1 MARAFGE
8 IAERLRRST
17 VEVRL
22 RGPHGRDGAGGSGV
36 IATPDGRIVTNA
48 HVARDAGASVR
59 LWDGRE
65 FPATLL
71 ARDCAARSGD
81 AQVQAAGLPAATF
94 GDSSALRVGEL
105 VMAIGNPMGFIGALT
120 TGVVHALGSLAG
132 FGRQSWVL
140 ADVRLAPGN
149 SGGPLADAHGRVIG
163 INTMIVNGL
172 GAAVPGNA
180 VTAFLRRG
188 ASGFSLG
195 VTVQPVRLED
205 RRFGLLVLKVEPGSA
220 AAAAPLW
227 TGDVLTG
234 AGGRP
239 FRSVDDLHL
248 LMDGMLDEAPAASFI
263 CNSCAATAPPRA
275 KWPSAWRVRWRRR
288 RDSSADRGAFR
299 DRARGTG
306 VGRRARQRHRSRG
319 RHQPRRPER
328 GHRPASAGRGAGG
341 PRNASRRAARGPDRA
356 GGARR
361 CARHRGAGA
370 RSRIFLDR
378 RRAARRHP
386 RRAAR
391 RPRAR
396 AKSWRRWKRPPP
408 GWPCCTR
415 RISPRWW
422 PSGRCPR
429 RNRKRSPRARCK
441 CWRCWPKAMAIR
453 PSPGSWAS
461 RNIPPSSTWRPS

>member
-8 IAERLRRST
+8 VAERLRRST

-22 RGPHGRDGAGGSGV
+22 RGANAGGSGL
-36 IATPDGRIVTNA
+36 IASPDGQIVTNA
-48 HVARDAGASVR
+48 HVARGGDASVR

-71 ARDCAARSGD
+71 ARDARRDLATLKVAAG
-81 AQVQAAGLPAATF
+81 GLPAATF
-94 GDSSALRVGEL
+94 GDSGALRVGEL

-120 TGVVHALGSLAG
+120 TGVVHALGTLAG

-149 SGGPLADAHGRVIG
+149 SGGPLADAYGRVIG

-205 RRFGLLVLKVEPGSA
+205 RRFGLLVLQVEPGSA

-239 FRSVDDLHL
+239 FRSVDDLHVL
-248 LMDGMLDEAPAASFI
+248 LDGALDGTGGIIHLQFLRGDR
-263 CNSCAATAPPRA
+263 AATRE
-275 KWPSAWRVRWRRR
+275 V
-288 RDSSADRGAFR
+288 
-299 DRARGTG
+299 
-306 VGRRARQRHRSRG
+306 
-319 RHQPRRPER
+319 
-328 GHRPASAGRGAGG
+328 
-341 PRNASRRAARGPDRA
+341 
-356 GGARR
+356 
-361 CARHRGAGA
+361 
-370 RSRIFLDR
+370 
-378 RRAARRHP
+378 
-386 RRAAR
+386 
-391 RPRAR
+391 
-396 AKSWRRWKRPPP
+396 
-408 GWPCCTR
+408 
-415 RISPRWW
+415 
-422 PSGRCPR
+422 
-429 RNRKRSPRARCK
+429 
-441 CWRCWPKAMAIR
+441 AIR
-453 PSPGSWAS
+453 LAHPVAEAA
-461 RNIPPSSTWRPS
+461 